1 MRNGKYKDRKGKEGN
16 KNIMG
21 KGRYKDKLGKGDIK
35 IYWERGIQRYKGKGG
50 I

>member
-1 MRNGKYKDRKGKEGN
+1 MGNREYKDKKGKEGN

-35 IYWERGIQRYKGKGG
+35 I
-50 I
+50 